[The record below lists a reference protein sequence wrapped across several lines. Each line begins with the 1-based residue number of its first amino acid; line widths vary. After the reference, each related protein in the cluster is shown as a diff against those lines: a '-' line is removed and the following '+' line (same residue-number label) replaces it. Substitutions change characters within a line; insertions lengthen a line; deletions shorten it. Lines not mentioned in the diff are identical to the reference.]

1 MKTEKENLSGLT
13 NDVPKKGDV
22 YRHQNGIDYYVEGL
36 ARVDNDYQELHVIA
50 TGPDGVMWAR
60 PIGNFMGLRH
70 GKPRFEKVDIKDYV
84 HPGVAFSCGRD
95 QGATVEFTSNIAD
108 KVVSALNHISA
119 HDGSWTL
126 TNGGALI
133 ISASKAQDKAEPT
146 CESFAVVNGVTYL
159 NQAEFDRAFLDLE
172 SLKVDYSV
180 MDRPNPEA
188 IRAIRVQGPCTSQPD
203 DAYHWNKPEDLPPV
217 GCTLLINVPTGTKVV
232 TAGKEGA
239 ANMSYH
245 TTKELIF
252 NVFRVSHLADRA
264 GEMEYRLPDNSTV
277 TGRFPWTYP

>member
-1 MKTEKENLSGLT
+1 MLTEKQDLSGLT

-22 YRHQNGIDYYVEGL
+22 YRHQNGIPYYVEGL

-84 HPGVAFSCGRD
+84 HPGVAFSGGRD
-95 QGATVEFTSNIAD
+95 QGATVEFTRNIAD

-119 HDGSWTL
+119 HDGSWLL
-126 TNGGALI
+126 TKDGALI
-133 ISASKAQDKAEPT
+133 INASKVQDKAAPT
-146 CESFAVVNGVTYL
+146 CEPFAVVNGVTYL
-159 NQAEFDRAFLDLE
+159 NQGEFDSAFLDLA
-172 SLKVDYSV
+172 SLKFDHIGMAKAS
-180 MDRPNPEA
+180 
-188 IRAIRVQGPCTSQPD
+188 IRTLRVQDTGTSQPA

-217 GCTLLINVPTGTKVV
+217 GCDLLIKVPAGT
-232 TAGKEGA
+232 
-239 ANMSYH
+239 SI
-245 TTKELIF
+245 TTLDHARCKMTYDTEVEQVF
-252 NVFRVSHLADRA
+252 KVFRTSHLADRA
-264 GEMEYRLPDNSTV
+264 GDMEYRLPDNSTV